1 MKHLP
6 LLFAFIAVF
15 IAVNVFT
22 ASAAD
27 LKIGIID
34 TQKIIL
40 QSEKIMKDRS
50 EFSQELEGKRQEFLT
65 KQSSVQA
72 LENELKTQGNTMAAE
87 VYRDKS
93 DRLRKEARDLKR
105 MQEEIEAEMKAKESD
120 MTRKVLLQIKA
131 VTVEYLKKEKLSL
144 ILEKG
149 SVVASDDAI
158 EVTDQVMK
166 LYDSKP

>member
-1 MKHLP
+1 MKRLP
-6 LLFAFIAVF
+6 LLFAVLAVF
-15 IAVNVFT
+15 ISANVFT

-40 QSEKIMKDRS
+40 QSEKIMKYRS
-50 EFSQELEGKRQEFLT
+50 QFSQELEGKRQEFMT
-65 KQSSVQA
+65 KQSAAQA
-72 LENELKTQGNTMAAE
+72 LENELKTQGSTMAAE

-93 DRLRKEARDLKR
+93 EQLRKDARDLKR
-105 MQEEIEAEMKAKESD
+105 MQEEIEAEIKAKESD
-120 MTRKVLLQIKA
+120 MTRKVLQQIKDVA
-131 VTVEYLKKEKLSL
+131 VEYLQKEKLSL

-149 SVVASDDAI
+149 TVVAFDDAI
-158 EVTDQVMK
+158 EITDQVMK